1 MPTHLEETLDE
12 FAVGYEFK
20 GKGPGPLCVALVVTE
35 HARQLPLD
43 PDELVTRGEGQV
55 LGLSKSAVQPI
66 LKR

>member
-12 FAVGYEFK
+12 FAVGYEF
-20 GKGPGPLCVALVVTE
+20 KGPGPLCVALVVTE

-43 PDELVTRGEGQV
+43 PDELVTRGGGQV